1 MARFR
6 VIHQASCEEWEVEA
20 ENGEKA
26 RRVVGWPE
34 SLCRVLELR
43 RGPYAA
49 IVPPKVAAQIYPPI
63 PGSTQVCPDC
73 NITMMEEPGRDFW
86 WRCPS
91 CDLLY
96 HEWDN
101 KIFRAG
107 EIE

>member
-1 MARFR
+1 MPRYR
-6 VIHQASCEEWEVEA
+6 VIHTSSCEEWEVDA
-20 ENGEKA
+20 ENMRGA

-34 SLCRVLELR
+34 EVSRVILLR
-43 RGPYAA
+43 RGPYAE
-49 IVPPKVAAQIYPPI
+49 IVPPKVAVQIHPPF
-63 PGSTQVCPDC
+63 PGSVHICPDC
-73 NITMMEEPGRDFW
+73 NVTMVEKGGEDFW

-107 EIE
+107 EI